1 MVDDSELQ
9 RLLARTALHDRAAFK
24 TLYEHTSRIVYSLGL
39 RILGQIDLAEDLLQ
53 DVFLRVWHSAA
64 DYHPERGRVI
74 AWIVTIAR
82 YHAIDMRRR
91 QTVASRVSAAQQKEE
106 ADAVAGPFLQVF
118 AIKQTDRLL
127 DCLNRLAVSQR
138 RCLSG
143 AFYQGLTHDELA
155 SQLGLPLGT
164 IKSRIRRALLRL
176 RECLTQ

>member
-1 MVDDSELQ
+1 MLDEKELQ
-9 RLLARTALHDRAAFK
+9 QLLARTALHDRVAFK
-24 TLYEHTSRIVYSLGL
+24 TLYDQTSRFVYSLGL
-39 RILGQIDLAEDLLQ
+39 RILGQVDLAEDLLQ

-91 QTVASRVSAAQQKEE
+91 RSVAARVNAAHQAEDEE
-106 ADAVAGPFLQVF
+106 VTTGPFLQVF
-118 AIKQTDRLL
+118 AIKQTDRLM
-127 DCLNRLAVSQR
+127 DCLERLAVSQR
-138 RCLSG
+138 RCLDG
-143 AFYQGLTHDELA
+143 AFYRGLTHDELA